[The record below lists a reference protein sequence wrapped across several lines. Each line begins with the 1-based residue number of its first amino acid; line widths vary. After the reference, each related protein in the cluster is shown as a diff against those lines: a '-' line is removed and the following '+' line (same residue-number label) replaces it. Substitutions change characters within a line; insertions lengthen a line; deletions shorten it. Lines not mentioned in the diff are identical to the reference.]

1 MDDDDSW
8 LRWNDG
14 FIPMS
19 ANSYVFNPT
28 ISPREIP
35 NVRHD
40 FRIARKSIR
49 GANANTVGKLSS
61 LGSFCI
67 SVLVNFLNI

>member
-1 MDDDDSW
+1 
-8 LRWNDG
+8 
-14 FIPMS
+14 MS
-19 ANSYVFNPT
+19 AKSYVSNPT
-28 ISPREIP
+28 ISPREIL
-35 NVRHD
+35 NVCQD

-61 LGSFCI
+61 LDSFCI